1 MNLNKYCVL
10 LKKDYAVLGQ
20 PIGLLV
26 ALIIATIIIT
36 LFSVSIHHLTSEMQ
50 VHDIERQIDTIL
62 LEATTMFEYA
72 DEGSLATIQ
81 VTFPISMRFIVFGD
95 HPRNGTT
102 EPYHRTLDENTTNNY
117 YYVMDD
123 GSVRTFHSNARFSN
137 CNMTQIAVFYPGTYT
152 IILELCQKEGK
163 TYVTMSEG

>member
-1 MNLNKYCVL
+1 MNLNIDGLL

-26 ALIIATIIIT
+26 ALIIATIIIA
-36 LFSVSIHHLTSEMQ
+36 LFSASIHHLMSDMQ

-72 DEGSLATIQ
+72 DEGSLVTIQ
-81 VTFPISMRFIVFGD
+81 VTFPVSMRFIVFGD
-95 HPRNGTT
+95 YPRNGTI
-102 EPYHRTLDENTTNNY
+102 EPGNRILDENTTNNY

-123 GSVRTFHSNARFSN
+123 GSIHTFHSNARFSN
-137 CNMTQIAVFYPGTYT
+137 YNMTQITVFYPGTYT